1 VSAFVDVGGL
11 VDSMLVAILS
21 SVAGAAASYS
31 TTQSRIKRL
40 EEVTA
45 ELKAD
50 KASKESLD
58 AVKGAVD
65 RLREDLDRRFDRL
78 EDAIRTMGKPHA

>member
-1 VSAFVDVGGL
+1 MIETIVTA
-11 VDSMLVAILS
+11 AIS
-21 SVAGAAASYS
+21 SVAGGAAAWA
-31 TTQSRIKRL
+31 TLQARVRRV
-40 EEVTA
+40 EELVA

-78 EDAIRTMGKPHA
+78 EAALLKIGG

>member
-1 VSAFVDVGGL
+1 MIETIVTAA
-11 VDSMLVAILS
+11 MS
-21 SVAGAAASYS
+21 SVAGGAAAWA
-31 TTQSRIKRL
+31 TLQARVRRV
-40 EEVTA
+40 EELVA

-78 EDAIRTMGKPHA
+78 EAALLKIGG

>member
-1 VSAFVDVGGL
+1 MIETIVTAA
-11 VDSMLVAILS
+11 MS
-21 SVAGAAASYS
+21 SVAGGAAAWA
-31 TTQSRIKRL
+31 TLQARVRRV
-40 EEVTA
+40 EELVA
-45 ELKAD
+45 ELKSD

-78 EDAIRTMGKPHA
+78 EAALTKIGG

>member
-1 VSAFVDVGGL
+1 MIEQIVIGALSA
-11 VDSMLVAILS
+11 
-21 SVAGAAASYS
+21 VAGGAASWAAL
-31 TTQSRIKRL
+31 QARVRRV
-40 EEVTA
+40 EELVA

-58 AVKGAVD
+58 AVRGAVD

-78 EDAIRTMGKPHA
+78 EMVIAKHGG

>member
-1 VSAFVDVGGL
+1 MNEIVA
-11 VDSMLVAILS
+11 AILS
-21 SVAGAAASYS
+21 AVAGAAAAWA
-31 TTQSRIKRL
+31 TMQSRIKRL
-40 EEVTA
+40 EEVAA

-58 AVKGAVD
+58 AVRGAVD
-65 RLREDLDRRFDRL
+65 RLREDLDHRFDRL

>member
-1 VSAFVDVGGL
+1 VTET
-11 VDSMLVAILS
+11 ILTAAMS
-21 SVAGAAASYS
+21 SVAGGAAAWA
-31 TTQSRIKRL
+31 TLQARTKRL
-40 EEVTA
+40 EELVA

-65 RLREDLDRRFDRL
+65 RLREELDRRFDRL
-78 EDAIRTMGKPHA
+78 DAALQKLGV

>member
-1 VSAFVDVGGL
+1 MIAG
-11 VDSMLVAILS
+11 ILS
-21 SVAGAAASYS
+21 GIGGGAAAWA
-31 TTQSRIKRL
+31 TLQARTRRL
-40 EEVTA
+40 EELVA

-58 AVKGAVD
+58 AVRGAVD

-78 EDAIRTMGKPHA
+78 DAALHKLGV

>member
-1 VSAFVDVGGL
+1 MVETIVTAV
-11 VDSMLVAILS
+11 LS
-21 SVAGAAASYS
+21 SVAGGAAAWA
-31 TTQSRIKRL
+31 TLQARVRRL
-40 EEVTA
+40 EELVA

-58 AVKGAVD
+58 AVRGAVD

-78 EDAIRTMGKPHA
+78 EMVLTKVGG

>member
-1 VSAFVDVGGL
+1 MIEQIVIGALSA
-11 VDSMLVAILS
+11 
-21 SVAGAAASYS
+21 VAGGSAAWAAL
-31 TTQSRIKRL
+31 QARVRRV
-40 EEVTA
+40 EELVA

-58 AVKGAVD
+58 AVRGAVD

-78 EDAIRTMGKPHA
+78 EMVIAKHGG

>member
-1 VSAFVDVGGL
+1 MIETIVTAA
-11 VDSMLVAILS
+11 MS
-21 SVAGAAASYS
+21 SVAGGAAAWA
-31 TTQSRIKRL
+31 TLQARVRRL
-40 EEVTA
+40 EEGVS

-78 EDAIRTMGKPHA
+78 ETVLTKIGG

>member
-1 VSAFVDVGGL
+1 V
-11 VDSMLVAILS
+11 
-21 SVAGAAASYS
+21 
-31 TTQSRIKRL
+31 
-40 EEVTA
+40 A

-58 AVKGAVD
+58 AVRGAVD

-78 EDAIRTMGKPHA
+78 EMVIAKHGG

>member
-1 VSAFVDVGGL
+1 MIETIVTAS
-11 VDSMLVAILS
+11 IS
-21 SVAGAAASYS
+21 SVVGGAAAWA
-31 TTQSRIKRL
+31 TLQARVGRL
-40 EEVTA
+40 EEVVA

-78 EDAIRTMGKPHA
+78 ETVLTKFGG